1 MVSLV
6 TSTLRDPSAPS
17 LRPTEDLSAASTTPW
32 LPLRSPSLTAP
43 FSTRNRTAIA
53 RMPQLK
59 VQDNAFAA
67 ETKTM
72 SKETLI
78 LPTNNASALLET
90 TLANAA

>member
-1 MVSLV
+1 
-6 TSTLRDPSAPS
+6 
-17 LRPTEDLSAASTTPW
+17 
-32 LPLRSPSLTAP
+32 
-43 FSTRNRTAIA
+43 
-53 RMPQLK
+53 MPQLK